1 MDTTQILCTLRD
13 VKSFFGVF
21 PSHMLPRSVT
31 ETGAVIINADPHTE
45 KGSHWLAIY
54 FLSESSSAYFDSYG
68 ILPLGPDIRTFIRRT
83 CTVWDYNR
91 RQLQGLT
98 SNVCGKYCSLFA
110 LYTDGGLPP
119 NNLSGNLTERQQTD
133 RSKGPSRPNSNRRA
147 AVAVN
152 AAPAFYKR

>member
-110 LYTDGGLPP
+110 LYTDRGFTPKQFVGQFDGTSADRQIERAFASEFESPRSSGGQCSSSFL
-119 NNLSGNLTERQQTD
+119 
-133 RSKGPSRPNSNRRA
+133 
-147 AVAVN
+147 
-152 AAPAFYKR
+152 